1 MRGKGLG
8 RFGGGSG
15 TSATQRDEHEDY
27 RHDGRRR
34 FLKQA
39 AIGTTCAAMLDRI
52 ASKLA
57 PVSAAESTLPTGAVR
72 FQSGIEPWVRLLE
85 ETPRDKVI
93 EEVAWRVSGG
103 KISYQELLAALLL
116 AGVRNI
122 EPRPSVGFKFH
133 AVLVVNS
140 AHLASLASVDSDRWL
155 PIFWSIDNFKSSQ
168 ARDTQEGDWTM
179 SALDD
184 SAIPAAHQAIGHFRQ
199 AMSQWDESAADVA
212 TASMARGQ
220 SAGAIFDAY
229 SEFAARDFR
238 SIGHKVIYLAN
249 AYRTLQ
255 TIGWEYA
262 EPVLR
267 SLSYAMLNHV
277 GEPNPSSSDLAADRD
292 GRINQER
299 VQQIRDQWLDGRN
312 DASATSEL
320 ITALRS
326 VSSDDA
332 SRLVVEQLNQGV
344 STASIFDALFAAA
357 AELTMRQPAI
367 VPLHAMTTTNAM
379 HYVFRTCTNDTTRR
393 FLLLQNASFIA
404 QFRDAA
410 AGRGKLADLKIDAL
424 QPDPDWNADRS
435 VDEIFQQL
443 GKQPQQA
450 AASLLAY
457 LNDGNSANDAMHHA
471 RRLIFLKG
479 NDSHDYKYSSAV
491 LEDYHQLTPAW
502 QNRYLA
508 ASLYKMRHAGERTTS
523 LVERIQRALNA

>member
-1 MRGKGLG
+1 MREIN
-8 RFGGGSG
+8 REIN
-15 TSATQRDEHEDY
+15 Q
-27 RHDGRRR
+27 GRRG
-34 FLKQA
+34 FLKKA
-39 AIGTTCAAMLDRI
+39 AVGTTCGAMFDTL
-52 ASKLA
+52 ATKLS
-57 PVSAAESTLPTGAVR
+57 PVSAAESSLPPGSVR
-72 FQSGIEPWVRLLE
+72 FQSGIEPLVRLLE
-85 ETPRDKVI
+85 ETPRQRVI
-93 EEVAWRVSGG
+93 EEVAVRVSGG
-103 KISYQELLAALLL
+103 QISYQELLAALLL

-140 AHLASLASVDSDRWL
+140 AHLASLASVASDRWL
-155 PIFWSIDNFKSSQ
+155 PIFWAIDNFKDSQ
-168 ARDTQEGDWTM
+168 ARDTREGDWTM

-184 SAIPAAHQAIGHFRQ
+184 SAIPAAHQSIESFRE
-199 AMSQWDESAADVA
+199 AMTQWDASAADVA
-212 TASMARGQ
+212 TAAMTRGQ
-220 SAGAIFDAY
+220 SAGAIFEAY

-255 TIGWEYA
+255 SIGWEYA

-267 SLSYAMLNHV
+267 SLTYAMLNHV
-277 GEPNPSSSDLAADRD
+277 GEPNPSASDLAADRD

-299 VQQIRDQWLDGRN
+299 ISEIRDQWLDGRN
-312 DASATSEL
+312 DASATGEL
-320 ITALRS
+320 ITALRT

-332 SRLVVEQLNQGV
+332 SRLVVEQLNQGI
-344 STASIFDALFAAA
+344 STASIYDALFASA

-367 VPLHAMTTTNAM
+367 VPLHAMTTTNAI
-379 HYVFRTCTNDTTRR
+379 HYVFRTCSSDATRR

-410 AGRGKLADLKIDAL
+410 ANRGRLADLKIDAL
-424 QPDPDWNADRS
+424 QADQPWSAERS
-435 VDEIFQQL
+435 VAEVFEQL

-450 AASLLAY
+450 AASLLSY

-479 NDSHDYKYSSAV
+479 TDSHDYKYSSAV

-502 QNRYLA
+502 RNRYLA
-508 ASLYKMRHAGERTTS
+508 ASLYKMRHEGERTTP
-523 LVERIQRALNA
+523 LVDRIKTALKVS